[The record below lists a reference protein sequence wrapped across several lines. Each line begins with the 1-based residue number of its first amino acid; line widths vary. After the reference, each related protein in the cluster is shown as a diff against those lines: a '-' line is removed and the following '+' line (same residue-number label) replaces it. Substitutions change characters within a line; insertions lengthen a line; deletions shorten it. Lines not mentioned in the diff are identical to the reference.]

1 MYSRTCADGAT
12 NNKKDEPE
20 EDQHETDSMGRYVLL
35 NVDRYSTPFVPGS
48 YLDDSLDF
56 LNKTVIYD

>member
-1 MYSRTCADGAT
+1 LYSRTCADGAT
-12 NNKKDEPE
+12 NNTKEKDEPE

-56 LNKTVIYD
+56 FKTKL